1 MSIKIGNEEKRFI
14 LEQHQS
20 LKNELFNKK
29 LGQSKVVVEQ
39 KVTSI
44 GADML
49 ERAKTECGNTL
60 TNATFTSIL
69 SPSLTNNQRYAAL
82 VIRDPKNAL
91 HRKVYTTMD
100 FGDGRYT
107 VFTLTND
114 KQLVS
119 KKPWTCDALT
129 RPTVSSEDAQD
140 IQNLI
145 TSQGYQKFEDLSKTL
160 TRDEILELYSPHP
173 KFKNLFKLKADSG
186 KISGFTPQQVAFIK
200 EWTGQTQGD
209 ETTSTQYKYNLT
221 DEELASGV
229 WTYFVVPGSEKRFP
243 GGLKIYKKDEGV
255 ITKKQCRDDIEEY
268 YNLWSSKIDNLST
281 MNFTRLKDRVQRCT
295 NQHYGEFG
303 MFGGKKLDGYLDVL
317 SGSAEGGPASTS
329 KWRIIPKGNNVG
341 R

>member
-29 LGQSKVVVEQ
+29 LSQSKIVVEQ

-44 GADML
+44 GADIL
-49 ERAKTECGNTL
+49 ERAKKECGDTL
-60 TNATFTSIL
+60 TNASFTSIL
-69 SPSLTNNQRYAAL
+69 SPTLTNNQRYAAL

-91 HRKVYTTMD
+91 HRKVYTTVD
-100 FGDGRYT
+100 FGDGRFT
-107 VFTLTND
+107 IFTLTND

-119 KKPWTCDALT
+119 KKSWSCDALT
-129 RPTVSSEDAQD
+129 RPTVSSEDEQD
-140 IQNLI
+140 INNLI
-145 TSQGYQKFEDLSKTL
+145 NSQGYQKFEDLSKTL

-186 KISGFTPQQVAFIK
+186 KIEGFTPQQVAFI
-200 EWTGQTQGD
+200 EAWTGTTDGD
-209 ETTSTQYKYNLT
+209 NTTPTVYKYKLT
-221 DEELASGV
+221 DAELASGT

-243 GGLKIYKKDEGV
+243 GGLKIYKQDQGV
-255 ITKKQCRDDIEEY
+255 IAKKDCRDFIKQY
-268 YNLWSSKIDNLST
+268 YGLWSNKIDNLST
-281 MNFTRLKDRVQRCT
+281 TEFTRLKDRVQRCT

-303 MFGGKKLDGYLDVL
+303 MFGGEKLDGYLDVL